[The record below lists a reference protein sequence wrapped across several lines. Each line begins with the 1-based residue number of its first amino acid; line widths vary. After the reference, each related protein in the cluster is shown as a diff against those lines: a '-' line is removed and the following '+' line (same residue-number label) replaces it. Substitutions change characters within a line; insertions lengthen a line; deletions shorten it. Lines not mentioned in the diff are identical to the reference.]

1 MPSTY
6 SITQGQ
12 ARFPKVIRQAGTG
25 PVVTI
30 TNREE
35 TVAYIVGRE
44 RMAAIVETIELLSN
58 PAVAGAIAE
67 HRSGGTRFGRI
78 EDIPE

>member
-6 SITQGQ
+6 SITKGQ
-12 ARFPKVIRQAGTG
+12 ARFPKVIKQARTG

-35 TVAYIVGRE
+35 TVAYVIGRE
-44 RMAAIVETIELLSN
+44 RMEAIVETIEILSN
-58 PAVAGAIAE
+58 PAAAKAIEE
-67 HRSGGTRFGRI
+67 HRAGRTRFGKI

>member
-1 MPSTY
+1 M
-6 SITQGQ
+6 
-12 ARFPKVIRQAGTG
+12 
-25 PVVTI
+25 VTI

-44 RMAAIVETIELLSN
+44 RMAAIVETIEILSN
-58 PAVAGAIAE
+58 PAAVKAIRE
-67 HRSGGTRFGRI
+67 HQRGETRFGKI

>member
-1 MPSTY
+1 MSSTY
-6 SITQGQ
+6 SITKGQ
-12 ARFPKVIRQAGTG
+12 ARFPKVIKQAQAG

-35 TVAYIVGRE
+35 TVAYIIGRE
-44 RMAAIVETIELLSN
+44 RMAAIVETIEILGN
-58 PAVAGAIAE
+58 PAAAQAIEEYRAGK
-67 HRSGGTRFGRI
+67 TKFGKI

>member
-1 MPSTY
+1 MSSTY
-6 SITQGQ
+6 SISRGQ
-12 ARFPKVIRQAGTG
+12 ARFPKVVREAQAG
-25 PVVTI
+25 PVITI

-44 RMAAIVETIELLSN
+44 RMEAIVETIEILGN
-58 PAVAGAIAE
+58 PDAARAIAE
-67 HRSGGTRFGRI
+67 HKAGNTRFAEI